1 MLKLI
6 LHVLLGKYHILE
18 LISSIVSYLL
28 ICRYAR
34 CERYSKGVLNCN
46 EAIRLNPNLVRAYL
60 YRGCLKYSIRLY
72 DHAINDLTKALQ
84 IDPSCSHAY
93 YNRALCYIRR
103 GNLSYAFKD
112 FAIVLCLASQ

>member
-1 MLKLI
+1 
-6 LHVLLGKYHILE
+6 
-18 LISSIVSYLL
+18 
-28 ICRYAR
+28 

-46 EAIRLNPNLVRAYL
+46 EAIRICPNLVRAYL

-103 GNLSYAFKD
+103 RNLSYALKD
-112 FAIVLCLASQ
+112 FAIVLCLASSIKNSIVNCTNVIHYPSKIIHILSLVLD